1 MTQTQIKHDPFQAL
15 RISDFRSFLFGKFTV
30 TLSISI
36 QTTVVGWQ
44 MYHLTGSNLH
54 VGFIGL
60 AEAIPSISMALFS
73 GLVIDSFPRK
83 KIVVSAL
90 CLLSICSLL
99 LLTLVIPNINWILRD
114 FGVYPIYAVIF
125 LSGIARGFLN
135 PATAAFQTQLVDKE
149 TFPNAAT
156 WSGIAWQTSLVLG
169 PLAGGVLIVLGLYF
183 AYSVDLILMSLG
195 LIMVLFVKG
204 KPVPSKPE
212 SSESIW
218 ESLSGGWKFVSTH
231 QIILGAI
238 SLDLF
243 AVLFGGAVALLPSF
257 TEKIL
262 GQSPEIF
269 GILRSAQGVG
279 AVLCAFF
286 IAAKPPKKHSGWI
299 LLSCVFGFGI
309 CIILFGF
316 SEDYRISFLCLAA
329 AGAFDM
335 VSVVIRHTIVQMHT
349 PDHMRGR
356 VSAVNHIFIGSSNE
370 IGEFESGVT
379 AEWLGIR
386 RSIVAGGILTLLT
399 VGPVGAITPR
409 LRKMQLKDIL

>member
-1 MTQTQIKHDPFQAL
+1 MTQTLKKHDPFQAL
-15 RISDFRSFLFGKFTV
+15 KVADYRSFLLGKFMV

-44 MYHLTGSNLH
+44 MYHITGSNLH

-60 AEAIPSISMALFS
+60 TEAIPSITMALFS
-73 GLVIDSFPRK
+73 GLIIDSFPRK
-83 KIVVSAL
+83 RIVSSAL
-90 CLLSICSLL
+90 GLLSICSLL
-99 LLTLVIPNINWILRD
+99 LLILVVPNMEWILRD
-114 FGVYPIYAVIF
+114 FGVYPIYGVIF

-169 PLAGGVLIVLGLYF
+169 PLTGGMLIVLGLYI
-183 AYSVDLILMSLG
+183 AYSVDLLLMSSGFLMM
-195 LIMVLFVKG
+195 LLVKS
-204 KPVPSKPE
+204 KPVPEKPE
-212 SSESIW
+212 IGETIW
-218 ESLSGGWKFVSTH
+218 ESLSSGWKFVSSH

-269 GILRSAQGVG
+269 GMLRSAQGVG

-286 IAAKPPKKHSGWI
+286 IAARPPKKNSGWI

-309 CIILFGF
+309 CIVLFGF
-316 SEDYRISFLCLAA
+316 STDWRIAFLCLMA

-386 RSIVAGGILTLLT
+386 RSIVAGGALTLLT
-399 VGPVGAITPR
+399 VGFVGAIAPR
-409 LRKMQLKDIL
+409 LRKMELKDIM

>member
-1 MTQTQIKHDPFQAL
+1 MTQAKTKHDPFQAL
-15 RISDFRSFLFGKFTV
+15 KISDYRFFLFGKFMV

-44 MYHLTGSNLH
+44 MYHITGSNLH

-60 AEAIPSISMALFS
+60 AEAIPSITIALFS

-83 KIVVSAL
+83 KIVTSAL
-90 CLLSICSLL
+90 GLLSICSLL
-99 LLTLVIPNINWILRD
+99 LIILVFPNMSWILQES
-114 FGVYPIYAVIF
+114 GVYPIYGVIF

-169 PLAGGVLIVLGLYF
+169 PLMGGMLIVFGLYF
-183 AYSVDLILMSLG
+183 AYSVDFLLMSFGLILML
-195 LIMVLFVKG
+195 LVKG
-204 KPVPSKPE
+204 KSIPEKPE

-218 ESLSGGWKFVSTH
+218 ESLSSGWKFVSTH

-279 AVLCAFF
+279 AVLCALF

-309 CIILFGF
+309 CIIFFGL
-316 SEDYRISFLCLAA
+316 SNDYRISFFCLAA

-356 VSAVNHIFIGSSNE
+356 VSAVNYIFIGSSNE

-399 VGPVGAITPR
+399 VGFVGTIAPR

>member
-1 MTQTQIKHDPFQAL
+1 MTQAKTKHDPFQAL
-15 RISDFRSFLFGKFTV
+15 KISDYRFFLFGKFMV

-60 AEAIPSISMALFS
+60 AEAIPSITMALFS

-83 KIVVSAL
+83 RIVTSAL
-90 CLLSICSLL
+90 GLLSICSLL
-99 LLTLVIPNINWILRD
+99 LLALVFPNMSWILRES
-114 FGVYPIYAVIF
+114 GVYPIYGVIF

-169 PLAGGVLIVLGLYF
+169 PLMGGMLIVLGLYF
-183 AYSVDLILMSLG
+183 AYSVDLILMSFG
-195 LIMVLFVKG
+195 LILMLLVKG
-204 KPVPSKPE
+204 KPVPEKPE
-212 SSESIW
+212 SSENIW
-218 ESLSGGWKFVSTH
+218 ESLSSGWKFVSTH

-286 IAAKPPKKHSGWI
+286 IAARPPKKHSGWI

-309 CIILFGF
+309 CIIFFGL
-316 SEDYRISFLCLAA
+316 SNDYRISFFCLAA

-356 VSAVNHIFIGSSNE
+356 VSAVNYIFIGSSNE

-386 RSIVAGGILTLLT
+386 RSIVVGGILTLLT
-399 VGPVGAITPR
+399 VGFVGTIAPR

>member
-1 MTQTQIKHDPFQAL
+1 MTQTETKHDPFQAL
-15 RISDFRSFLFGKFTV
+15 RVADYRSFLFGKFMV

-60 AEAIPSISMALFS
+60 AEAIPSIAMALIS
-73 GLVIDSFPRK
+73 GLIIDSFPRK
-83 KIVVSAL
+83 KIITSAL
-90 CLLSICSLL
+90 GLLSICSLL
-99 LLTLVIPNINWILRD
+99 LLVLVVPNMNWILAD
-114 FGVYPIYAVIF
+114 FGVYPIYGVIF

-169 PLAGGVLIVLGLYF
+169 PLTGGLLIVAGLTF
-183 AYSVDLILMSLG
+183 AYTADLLLMTFG
-195 LIMVLFVKG
+195 LTMMLFVKG
-204 KPVPSKPE
+204 KPVPQKPE
-212 SSESIW
+212 TSETILQ
-218 ESLSGGWKFVSTH
+218 SLSSGWKFVSTH

-286 IAAKPPKKHSGWI
+286 IAARPPKKHSGWI

-309 CIILFGF
+309 CIVLFGL

-386 RSIVAGGILTLLT
+386 RSIVAGGALTLLT
-399 VGPVGAITPR
+399 VAFVGAIAPR
-409 LRKMQLKDIL
+409 LRKMELKDIL

>member
-1 MTQTQIKHDPFQAL
+1 MTQTSTKHDPFQAL
-15 RISDFRSFLFGKFTV
+15 KVADYRSFLFGKFMV

-60 AEAIPSISMALFS
+60 TEAIPSITMALFS
-73 GLVIDSFPRK
+73 GLIIDSFPRK
-83 KIVVSAL
+83 KIITSAL
-90 CLLSICSLL
+90 GLLSICSLL
-99 LLTLVIPNINWILRD
+99 LLVLVVPNMNWILRD
-114 FGVYPIYAVIF
+114 FGVYPIYGVIF

-149 TFPNAAT
+149 TFPNSAT

-169 PLAGGVLIVLGLYF
+169 PLTGGMLIVAGLYF
-183 AYSVDLILMSLG
+183 AYSVDLLLMTFG
-195 LIMVLFVKG
+195 LTMMLLVKG
-204 KPVPSKPE
+204 KQVPPKPE
-212 SSESIW
+212 ESETIW
-218 ESLSGGWKFVSTH
+218 QSLSSGWKFVSSH

-286 IAAKPPKKHSGWI
+286 IAARPPKKHSGWI

-309 CIILFGF
+309 SIILFGL
-316 SEDYRISFLCLAA
+316 SNDYRISFLCLAA

-386 RSIVAGGILTLLT
+386 KSIVAGGALTLLT
-399 VGPVGAITPR
+399 VAFVGGIAPR

>member
-1 MTQTQIKHDPFQAL
+1 MSQTQKKHDPFQAL
-15 RISDFRSFLFGKFTV
+15 RAADYRTFLLGKFMV

-44 MYHLTGSNLH
+44 MYHLTGRNLY

-60 AEAIPSISMALFS
+60 AEAIPSITMALFS

-83 KIVVSAL
+83 RIVSSAL
-90 CLLSICSLL
+90 GLLSVCSFLL
-99 LLTLVIPNINWILRD
+99 LLLVIPNMSWILNE
-114 FGVYPIYAVIF
+114 FGVSPIFGVVF

-156 WSGIAWQTSLVLG
+156 WSGIAWQVSLVLG
-169 PLAGGVLIVLGLYF
+169 PLTGGLLIVLGLYF
-183 AYSVDLILMSLG
+183 AYSVDLLLMGSGFL
-195 LIMVLFVKG
+195 LMLLVKN
-204 KPVPSKPE
+204 KPVPEKPE
-212 SSESIW
+212 GSETIW
-218 ESLSGGWKFVSTH
+218 QSLSSGWRFVSTH

-262 GQSPEIF
+262 GQSPEVF
-269 GILRSAQGVG
+269 GILRSAQGIG
-279 AVLCAFF
+279 AVLCALF
-286 IAAKPPKKHSGWI
+286 IAARPPKRNSGWI
-299 LLSCVFGFGI
+299 LLTCVFGFGI

-316 SEDYRISFLCLAA
+316 STDYRIAFLCLAA

-386 RSIVAGGILTLLT
+386 RSIVAGGALTLIT
-399 VGPVGAITPR
+399 VAFVGAIAPR
-409 LRKMQLKDIL
+409 LRKMELKDIL

>member
-1 MTQTQIKHDPFQAL
+1 MTRPQTKHDPFQAL
-15 RISDFRSFLFGKFTV
+15 RIADYRSFLFGKFMV
-30 TLSISI
+30 TLSVSI

-60 AEAIPSISMALFS
+60 TEAIPSIAMALFS
-73 GLVIDSFPRK
+73 GLIIDSFPRK
-83 KIVVSAL
+83 RIVTSAL
-90 CLLSICSLL
+90 GLLSICSFLL
-99 LLTLVIPNINWILRD
+99 LALVIPNMSWVLRD
-114 FGVYPIYAVIF
+114 FGVYPIYGVIF
-125 LSGIARGFLN
+125 LSGIARGFLH

-156 WSGIAWQTSLVLG
+156 WSGIAWQISLVLG
-169 PLAGGVLIVLGLYF
+169 PLTGGMLIVAGLYF
-183 AYSVDLILMSLG
+183 AYSIDLFLMSFGLILM
-195 LIMVLFVKG
+195 LFVKG
-204 KPVPSKPE
+204 KPVPPKPE
-212 SSESIW
+212 SSETVW
-218 ESLSGGWKFVSTH
+218 ESLSSGWKFVSTH

-269 GILRSAQGVG
+269 GILRSAQGIG
-279 AVLCAFF
+279 AVLCALL

-335 VSVVIRHTIVQMHT
+335 VSVVIRHTIVQIHT
-349 PDHMRGR
+349 PDHMKGR

-370 IGEFESGVT
+370 IGEFESGIT

-386 RSIVAGGILTLLT
+386 RSIVAGGALTLLT
-399 VGPVGAITPR
+399 VAFVGAIAPR
-409 LRKMQLKDIL
+409 LRKMELKDII

>member
-1 MTQTQIKHDPFQAL
+1 MTRPQTKHDPFQAL
-15 RISDFRSFLFGKFTV
+15 RIADYRSFLFGKFMV
-30 TLSISI
+30 TLSVSI

-60 AEAIPSISMALFS
+60 TEAIPSIAMALFS
-73 GLVIDSFPRK
+73 GLIIDSFPRK
-83 KIVVSAL
+83 RIVTSAL
-90 CLLSICSLL
+90 GLLSICSFLL
-99 LLTLVIPNINWILRD
+99 LALVIPNMSWVLRD
-114 FGVYPIYAVIF
+114 FGVYPIYGVIF
-125 LSGIARGFLN
+125 LSGIARGFLH

-156 WSGIAWQTSLVLG
+156 WSGIAWQISLVLG
-169 PLAGGVLIVLGLYF
+169 PLTGGMLIVAGLYF
-183 AYSVDLILMSLG
+183 AYSIDLFLMSFGLILM
-195 LIMVLFVKG
+195 LFVKG
-204 KPVPSKPE
+204 KPVPPKPE
-212 SSESIW
+212 SSETVW
-218 ESLSGGWKFVSTH
+218 ESLSSGWKFVSTH

-269 GILRSAQGVG
+269 GILRSAQGIG
-279 AVLCAFF
+279 AVLCALL

-370 IGEFESGVT
+370 IGEFESGIT

-386 RSIVAGGILTLLT
+386 RSIVAGGALTLLT
-399 VGPVGAITPR
+399 VAFVGAIAPR
-409 LRKMQLKDIL
+409 LRKMELKDII

>member
-1 MTQTQIKHDPFQAL
+1 MTQTSTKHDPFQAL
-15 RISDFRSFLFGKFTV
+15 KVADYRSFLFGKFMV

-60 AEAIPSISMALFS
+60 TEAIPSITMALFS
-73 GLVIDSFPRK
+73 GLIIDSFPRK
-83 KIVVSAL
+83 KIITSAL
-90 CLLSICSLL
+90 GLLSICSLL
-99 LLTLVIPNINWILRD
+99 LLVLVVPNMNWILRD
-114 FGVYPIYAVIF
+114 FGVYPIYGVIF

-149 TFPNAAT
+149 TFPNSAT

-169 PLAGGVLIVLGLYF
+169 PLTGGMLIVAGLYF
-183 AYSVDLILMSLG
+183 AYSVDLLLMTFG
-195 LIMVLFVKG
+195 LTMMLLVKG
-204 KPVPSKPE
+204 KPVPPKPE
-212 SSESIW
+212 ESETIW
-218 ESLSGGWKFVSTH
+218 QSLSSGWKFVSSH

-286 IAAKPPKKHSGWI
+286 IAARPPKKNSGWI

-309 CIILFGF
+309 SIILFGL
-316 SEDYRISFLCLAA
+316 SNDYRISFLCLAA

-386 RSIVAGGILTLLT
+386 KSIVAGGALTLLT
-399 VGPVGAITPR
+399 VAFVGGIAPR

>member
-1 MTQTQIKHDPFQAL
+1 MTQTSTKHDPFQAL
-15 RISDFRSFLFGKFTV
+15 KVADYRSFLFGKFMV

-60 AEAIPSISMALFS
+60 TEAIPSITMALFS
-73 GLVIDSFPRK
+73 GLIIDSFPRK
-83 KIVVSAL
+83 KIITSAL
-90 CLLSICSLL
+90 GLLSICSLL
-99 LLTLVIPNINWILRD
+99 LLVLVVPNMNWILRD
-114 FGVYPIYAVIF
+114 FGVYPIYGVIF

-149 TFPNAAT
+149 TFPNSAT

-169 PLAGGVLIVLGLYF
+169 PLTGGMLIVAGLYF
-183 AYSVDLILMSLG
+183 AYSVDLLLMTFG
-195 LIMVLFVKG
+195 LTMMLLVKG
-204 KPVPSKPE
+204 KPVPPKPE
-212 SSESIW
+212 ESETIW
-218 ESLSGGWKFVSTH
+218 QSLSSGWKFVSSH

-286 IAAKPPKKHSGWI
+286 IAARPPKKHSGWI

-309 CIILFGF
+309 SIILFGL
-316 SEDYRISFLCLAA
+316 SNDYRISFLCLAA

-386 RSIVAGGILTLLT
+386 KSIVAGGALTLLT
-399 VGPVGAITPR
+399 VAFVGGIAPR

>member
-1 MTQTQIKHDPFQAL
+1 MTRTSTKHDPFQAL
-15 RISDFRSFLFGKFTV
+15 KVADYRSFLFGKFMV

-60 AEAIPSISMALFS
+60 TEAIPSITMALFS
-73 GLVIDSFPRK
+73 GLIIDSFPRK
-83 KIVVSAL
+83 KIITSAL
-90 CLLSICSLL
+90 GLLSICSLL
-99 LLTLVIPNINWILRD
+99 LLVLVVPNMNWILRD
-114 FGVYPIYAVIF
+114 FGVYPIYGVIF

-169 PLAGGVLIVLGLYF
+169 PLTGGMLIVAGLYF
-183 AYSVDLILMSLG
+183 AYSADLLLMAFG
-195 LIMVLFVKG
+195 LTMMLLVKG
-204 KPVPSKPE
+204 KPVPPKPE
-212 SSESIW
+212 ESETIW
-218 ESLSGGWKFVSTH
+218 QSLSSGWKFVSSH

-286 IAAKPPKKHSGWI
+286 IAARPPKKHSGWI

-309 CIILFGF
+309 SIILFGL
-316 SEDYRISFLCLAA
+316 SNDYRISFLCLAA

-386 RSIVAGGILTLLT
+386 KSIVAGGALTLLT
-399 VGPVGAITPR
+399 VAFVGGIAPR